1 MMIRNIKTKFGTNM
15 RTTGQMFEKISTL
28 QSLVRSRKTGCSHAT
43 RLILQDKRKNW
54 EWGPTPRSFFTYQ
67 TDGLIDITAK
77 DFSKSMLLT
86 RSNILAPPV
95 QWTSIQ
101 IFIRTLWTNVKE
113 AGTPHNMN
121 RNNPISPNCSN
132 CGQLPEHT
140 IHLMFECT
148 LAQQIWTT
156 VTNEFNSALAEEH
169 QGAQPVILTRNSVL
183 FNHIRS
189 LTSAL
194 NKDLLHIVMTVKH
207 RIYQFKFRE
216 NQERYPSH
224 RLALLSIALDVDKV
238 ITIRQQN
245 GLNSSFIE
253 KFNNRLKSIVGLQY

>member
-1 MMIRNIKTKFGTNM
+1 M
-15 RTTGQMFEKISTL
+15 
-28 QSLVRSRKTGCSHAT
+28 
-43 RLILQDKRKNW
+43 
-54 EWGPTPRSFFTYQ
+54 
-67 TDGLIDITAK
+67 
-77 DFSKSMLLT
+77 
-86 RSNILAPPV
+86 
-95 QWTSIQ
+95 SIQ
-101 IFIRTLWTNVKE
+101 IFIRTLWTKVKE
-113 AGTPHNMN
+113 AGTPRNLN
-121 RNNPISPNCSN
+121 RSNPISPNCSN

-148 LAQQIWTT
+148 LAQQIWNT
-156 VTNEFNSALAEEH
+156 VTNEFNAALAEDH
-169 QGAQPVILTRNSVL
+169 HDAQPVTLTRNSVL
-183 FNHIRS
+183 FNHIHS

-216 NQERYPSH
+216 NQERFPSL

-238 ITIRQQN
+238 ITVRQQN